1 MKRNPLEYVFLFSL
15 CLISL
20 FDNMI
25 LICVMLCVCLDS
37 SFSSWWLSHKTLG
50 LNKGVE
56 FVVLIFCVLD
66 STIKRGNGLFLS
78 LILFLVVVF
87 EVLLMVLMVDFWVG
101 MMYRIWIL

>member
-1 MKRNPLEYVFLFSL
+1 
-15 CLISL
+15 
-20 FDNMI
+20 
-25 LICVMLCVCLDS
+25 MLCFVCVWIL
-37 SFSSWWLSHKTLG
+37 LSPHGGFPIKTLG